1 MTRTNK
7 ATLHD
12 NNGYSLVEMI
22 ITIAIIVIMSGISFV
37 TVSMINSAKAKDA
50 SVTFES
56 ELSDMIT
63 KTKNQVCIV
72 NGKSKPS
79 YSSCLMIYKASDNN
93 YYVKKGYYNP
103 AGSGLSETNA
113 ASVNMDAMYIFINE
127 ENLNDGK
134 GKGLSSR
141 VKIGYRDNTIAGS
154 TEQTIEY
161 TDNASDKNYIV
172 YDRNGRCLEGYGI
185 YRFYKK
191 NGNVIADV
199 TIQKNGSHQSN

>member
-12 NNGYSLVEMI
+12 NKGYSLVEMI
-22 ITIAIIVIMSGISFV
+22 ITIAIIAIMTGISFV
-37 TVSMINSAKAKDA
+37 TVTMINSAKAKDA

-79 YSSCLMIYKASDNN
+79 FSTCMMIYKADDDR
-93 YYVKKGYYNP
+93 YYVKRGYYNP
-103 AGSGLSETNA
+103 AGSGLSEA
-113 ASVNMDAMYIFINE
+113 DASAVNMDAQYIFINE
-127 ENLNDGK
+127 ENVNDGK

-141 VKIGYRDNTIAGS
+141 VRITYRDNTVSGS
-154 TEQTIEY
+154 TDQTIEY
-161 TDNASDKNYIV
+161 TDKADDKQYIV
-172 YDRNGRCLEGYGI
+172 YDRNGKCIEGYGV
-185 YRFYKK
+185 YKFYKK

>member
-12 NNGYSLVEMI
+12 NKGYSLVEMI
-22 ITIAIIVIMSGISFV
+22 ITIAIIAIMTGISFV
-37 TVSMINSAKAKDA
+37 TVTMINSAKAKDA

-79 YSSCLMIYKASDNN
+79 FSTCMMIYKADDGR
-93 YYVKKGYYNP
+93 YYVKRGYYNP
-103 AGSGLSETNA
+103 AGSGLSETD
-113 ASVNMDAMYIFINE
+113 ASTVNMDAQYIFINE
-127 ENLNDGK
+127 ENVNDGK

-141 VKIGYRDNTIAGS
+141 VKITYRDNTVSGS
-154 TEQTIEY
+154 TDQTIEY
-161 TDNASDKNYIV
+161 TDKADDKQYIV
-172 YDRNGRCLEGYGI
+172 YDRNGKCIEGYGV
-185 YRFYKK
+185 YKFYKK